1 MKILNFGSLNLD
13 LVYQIP
19 HFVRAGETLSTTSFT
34 RNVGGKGLNQS
45 VALAKAGA
53 EVYHAGLIGEDG
65 GMLKDFLAANGVDT
79 RFVRT
84 IDSPS
89 GHAVIQVEPAGNNC
103 IFLYGGANQCVT
115 DEFIAEA
122 LEPFGAGDFLVL
134 QNEIN
139 AIDRIITAA
148 AAKGMQVVLNP
159 SPIADNL
166 KTLPLEKISWF
177 ILNEIEGSELSGET
191 EPEKILDRLT
201 ELYPH
206 AQIVLTLGG
215 DGSVYAGNGR
225 RVRQPAFRVK
235 AVDTTAA
242 GDTFTGFFFAAVAS
256 GATPEDA
263 LLLASKASSISVTR
277 PGAAV
282 SIPTLAEVQR
292 GQAGP
297 AATC

>member
-13 LVYQIP
+13 LVYQMP
-19 HFVRAGETLSTTSFT
+19 HFVRAGETLSSLSFT

-53 EVYHAGLIGEDG
+53 QVYHAGLVGEDG
-65 GMLKDFLAANGVDT
+65 EMLRGFLRDNGVDV

-84 IDSPS
+84 VDQPS

-115 DEFIAEA
+115 EDFIREA
-122 LEPFGAGDFLVL
+122 LEPFGPGDFLVL

-139 AIDRIITAA
+139 AIDRIIELAA
-148 AAKGMQVVLNP
+148 QRGMQVVLNP

-166 KTLPLEKISWF
+166 KALPLEKVSWF
-177 ILNEIEGSELSGET
+177 IVNEIEGAELSGET
-191 EPEKILDRLT
+191 DPDRILDKLT
-201 ELYPH
+201 TLYPH

-215 DGSVYAGNGR
+215 DGSVYAGHGE
-225 RVRQPAFRVK
+225 RVAQSVFPVR

-242 GDTFTGFFFAAVAS
+242 GDTFTGFFFAAVAD
-256 GATPEDA
+256 GVPVAEA
-263 LLLASKASSISVTR
+263 LRRASKASSISVTR
-277 PGAAV
+277 PGAAA
-282 SIPTLAEVQR
+282 SIPMLDEVLA
-292 GQAGP
+292 AL
-297 AATC
+297 A

>member
-13 LVYQIP
+13 LVYQMP
-19 HFVRAGETLSTTSFT
+19 HFVRAGETLSSTSFS

-53 EVYHAGLIGEDG
+53 EIYHAGLVGEDG
-65 GMLKDFLAANGVDT
+65 EMLRAFLKESGVDT

-84 IDSPS
+84 VPSPS

-103 IFLYGGANQCVT
+103 IFLYGGANQCVSA
-115 DEFIAEA
+115 EFIAEA

-139 AIDRIITAA
+139 MIGEIITAA

-166 KTLPLEKISWF
+166 KELPLEKVSWF
-177 ILNEIEGSELSGET
+177 ILNEIEGGELSGET
-191 EPEKILDRLT
+191 EADKILDKLT
-201 ELYPH
+201 QLYPH
-206 AQIVLTLGG
+206 AKIVLTLGG
-215 DGSVYAGNGR
+215 DGSVYCGDGQRIPQQAYK
-225 RVRQPAFRVK
+225 VQ

-242 GDTFTGFFFAAVAS
+242 GDTFTGFFFAAVADGVS
-256 GATPEDA
+256 PAEA
-263 LLLASKASSISVTR
+263 LKRASKASSISVTR
-277 PGAAV
+277 AGAAA
-282 SIPTLAEVQR
+282 SIPTLDEVLE
-292 GQAGP
+292 ALK
-297 AATC
+297 

>member
-13 LVYQIP
+13 LVYQMP
-19 HFVRAGETLSTTSFT
+19 HFVRAGETLSSTSFS

-53 EVYHAGLIGEDG
+53 EIYHAGLVGEDG
-65 GMLKDFLAANGVDT
+65 EMLRAFLNDSGVDT

-115 DEFIAEA
+115 PEFIAEA
-122 LEPFGAGDFLVL
+122 LEPFGEGDFLVL

-139 AIDRIITAA
+139 MIGEIITAA

-166 KTLPLEKISWF
+166 KQLPLEKVSWF
-177 ILNEIEGSELSGET
+177 ILNEIEGGELSGET
-191 EPEKILDRLT
+191 DPDQILDKLT
-201 ELYPH
+201 QLYPH
-206 AQIVLTLGG
+206 ARIVLTLGG
-215 DGSVYAGNGR
+215 DGSVYCGNGER
-225 RVRQPAFRVK
+225 IRQQVYK
-235 AVDTTAA
+235 VQAVDTTAA
-242 GDTFTGFFFAAVAS
+242 GDTFTGFFFAAVAD
-256 GATPEDA
+256 GVAPAEA
-263 LLLASKASSISVTR
+263 LKRASKASSISVTR
-277 PGAAV
+277 PGAAA
-282 SIPTLAEVQR
+282 SIPTLDEVLE
-292 GQAGP
+292 ALK
-297 AATC
+297 

>member
-65 GMLKDFLAANGVDT
+65 GMLKDFLDANGVDT

-115 DEFIAEA
+115 DDFIQEVVSA
-122 LEPFGAGDFLVL
+122 FGPGDFLVL

-177 ILNEIEGSELSGET
+177 ILNEI
-191 EPEKILDRLT
+191 
-201 ELYPH
+201 
-206 AQIVLTLGG
+206 
-215 DGSVYAGNGR
+215 
-225 RVRQPAFRVK
+225 
-235 AVDTTAA
+235 
-242 GDTFTGFFFAAVAS
+242 
-256 GATPEDA
+256 
-263 LLLASKASSISVTR
+263 
-277 PGAAV
+277 
-282 SIPTLAEVQR
+282 
-292 GQAGP
+292 
-297 AATC
+297 

>member
-13 LVYQIP
+13 LVYQMP
-19 HFVRAGETLSTTSFT
+19 HFIRAGETLSSTAFNK
-34 RNVGGKGLNQS
+34 NVGGKGLNQS

-53 EVYHAGLIGEDG
+53 EIYHAGLIGEDG
-65 GMLKDFLAANGVDT
+65 EMLRAFLAENGVDT

-84 IDSPS
+84 IDQPS

-115 DEFIAEA
+115 EAFIQEA
-122 LEPFGAGDFLVL
+122 LEPFGEGDFLVL

-139 AIDRIITAA
+139 SIDKIIEAA
-148 AAKGMQVVLNP
+148 YAKGMQVVLNP

-166 KTLPLEKISWF
+166 KELPLEKISWF
-177 ILNEIEGSELSGET
+177 ILNEIEGGELSGET
-191 EPEKILDRLT
+191 DPDKILDKLT

-215 DGSVYAGNGR
+215 DGSIYCGKGERIRQEVYK
-225 RVRQPAFRVK
+225 VK

-242 GDTFTGFFFAAVAS
+242 GDTFTGFFFAAVAD
-256 GATPEDA
+256 GVEPAEA
-263 LLLASKASSISVTR
+263 LRRASKASSISVTR
-277 PGAAV
+277 PGAAA
-282 SIPTLAEVQR
+282 SIPTLAEVLE
-292 GQAGP
+292 ALK
-297 AATC
+297 